1 DRGYPTM
8 RIGTFLCEVLAHP
21 KDDPDALF
29 LLVLP
34 SHIYLNLLSPRGLAW
49 PGANSI
55 PLDRRAGA
63 PPPSPSLKG
72 QGPAAP

>member
-34 SHIYLNLLSPRGLAW
+34 SHIYLNLLTAGRPVCFGECNVD
-49 PGANSI
+49 G
-55 PLDRRAGA
+55 RRC
-63 PPPSPSLKG
+63 P
-72 QGPAAP
+72 